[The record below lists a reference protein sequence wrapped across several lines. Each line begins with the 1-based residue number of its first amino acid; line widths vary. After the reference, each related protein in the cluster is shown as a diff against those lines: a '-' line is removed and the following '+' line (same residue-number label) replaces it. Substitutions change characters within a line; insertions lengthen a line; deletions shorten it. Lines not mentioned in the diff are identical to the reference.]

1 MEFTQL
7 YIEMVIIG
15 LEASIWIYTSFL
27 DISGNKIFDGI
38 SRITDSFALSV
49 FLIGILYVIGIVM
62 DGIANI
68 IFQNNENKIR
78 QKSGLQAKS
87 TILIWQE
94 TEQAKKYFEYARS
107 RIRILRSSVVNIP
120 LISVTL
126 IWYVFRFEYNRLFS
140 LYILFLGAFFTVM
153 AWMAFQKL
161 LNSYYNK
168 ARVLE
173 LSRK

>member
-7 YIEMVIIG
+7 YVEMVIIG
-15 LEASIWIYTSFL
+15 LETSIWIYTIFVN
-27 DISGNKIFDGI
+27 ISGNKIYDGI
-38 SRITDSFALSV
+38 STITDSFALSV
-49 FLIGILYVIGIVM
+49 LLIGILYVIGIMM

-68 IFQNNENKIR
+68 LFQNNENRVR

-94 TEQAKKYFEYARS
+94 TDQAKKYFEYARS
-107 RIRILRSSVVNIP
+107 RIRILRSSVLNMP
-120 LISVTL
+120 LISVNL
-126 IWYVFRFEYNRLFS
+126 IWYVCRFDYNKLLSF
-140 LYILFLGAFFTVM
+140 YILFLGAFFTLM
-153 AWMAFQKL
+153 SWKAFQKL

-173 LSRK
+173 LCKK

>member
-7 YIEMVIIG
+7 YVEMVIIG
-15 LEASIWIYTSFL
+15 LETSIWIYTIFVN
-27 DISGNKIFDGI
+27 IRGNKIFDGI

-68 IFQNNENKIR
+68 LFQNNENKIR

-94 TEQAKKYFEYARS
+94 TDQARKYFEYARS
-107 RIRILRSSVVNIP
+107 RIRILRSSVLNMP

-126 IWYVFRFEYNRLFS
+126 IWYVFRFDYNKLLS
-140 LYILFLGAFFTVM
+140 LYILFLGAFFSLM
-153 AWMAFQKL
+153 SWKAFQKL

-168 ARVLE
+168 ARMLE
-173 LSRK
+173 LYNK